1 LGGLYAVAEII
12 SYDTQHVKGIP
23 ILDMT
28 ESICSNTLQI
38 YSGTDGSGPQ
48 LSQMCHTHDREV
60 VTSSGNS
67 MFVRFESDMLY
78 SGKGFRAS
86 YRTVDSSKSIITAPH
101 NYNLLPVLSCELFS
115 VPTLLS
121 YMI

>member
-1 LGGLYAVAEII
+1 
-12 SYDTQHVKGIP
+12 
-23 ILDMT
+23 MT
-28 ESICSNTLQI
+28 ESIYSNTLQI
-38 YSGTDGSGPQ
+38 YSGTDDSGPQ

-86 YRTVDSSKSIITAPH
+86 YRTVDSSKSIITAPQ
-101 NYNLLPVLSCELFS
+101 NYNLLHIFSCELFS
-115 VPTLLS
+115 VPSLLS

>member
-1 LGGLYAVAEII
+1 
-12 SYDTQHVKGIP
+12 
-23 ILDMT
+23 MT

-48 LSQMCHTHDREV
+48 LSQMCHTHDRQV

-67 MFVRFESDMLY
+67 MFVRFTSDMIY

-86 YRTVDSSKSIITAPH
+86 YRTVDSSKSIITAPK
-101 NYNLLPVLSCELFS
+101 NYNLLLILSCELFS
-115 VPTLLS
+115 VPSLLS

>member
-1 LGGLYAVAEII
+1 
-12 SYDTQHVKGIP
+12 
-23 ILDMT
+23 MT
-28 ESICSNTLQI
+28 ESIYSNTLQI

-67 MFVRFESDMLY
+67 MFVRFESDMAY

-86 YRTVDSSKSIITAPH
+86 YRTVDSSKSIITAPQ
-101 NYNLLPVLSCELFS
+101 NYNLLLIFSCELFS
-115 VPTLLS
+115 VPSLLS

>member
-1 LGGLYAVAEII
+1 MYL
-12 SYDTQHVKGIP
+12 

-38 YSGTDGSGPQ
+38 YAGTDGSGPQ
-48 LSQMCHTHDREV
+48 LSQMCHTLDREV

-67 MFVRFESDMLY
+67 MFARFVSDMAY

-86 YRTVDSSKSIITAPH
+86 YRTVDSSKSIIIAPQ
-101 NYNLLPVLSCELFS
+101 NYNLLLILSSELFS
-115 VPTLLS
+115 VLSLLS
-121 YMI
+121 YLI